1 MGIAKPGTVKRAHCR
16 GGAGAAQT
24 RDRSRAG
31 KLCAPLGTR
40 AQPMSPFLAAA
51 LEAARAADA
60 VVRAHYRQNFAVR
73 IKADATPVTEVDEA
87 AEAAVKAVLMRHF
100 PDHGFYGEEG
110 GQTNAGAEYLWL
122 VDPIDGTKAFVR
134 GYPMF
139 STQIALMHGGELI
152 LGVSSA
158 PCWNGGAGE
167 TCYAEHGH
175 GAWLLGAAGPEAL
188 RVSVIDSYAKAT
200 LSLGNLAALAVS
212 PAWAR
217 LGAVIP
223 QLHRIRG
230 YADFLHYH
238 LLASGRIDAVV
249 ETNVN
254 ILDIAALVVIVRE
267 AGGAFSALDGSPVTL
282 ATTSVLASNG
292 RLQQPLREALDY
304 RP

>member
-1 MGIAKPGTVKRAHCR
+1 
-16 GGAGAAQT
+16 
-24 RDRSRAG
+24 
-31 KLCAPLGTR
+31 
-40 AQPMSPFLAAA
+40 MSPFLATA

-60 VVRAHYRQNFAVR
+60 IVRAHYRKGFEVR

-87 AEAAVKAVLMRHF
+87 AEAAVKAVLTRAF

-110 GQTNAGAEYLWL
+110 GKQNADAEYLWL

-139 STQIALMHGGELI
+139 STQIALMHRGELV

-158 PCWNGGAGE
+158 PCFLGDGSGGVGIGE
-167 TCYAEHGH
+167 TCYATKDE
-175 GAWLLGAAGPEAL
+175 GAWQLTAEGPVRL
-188 RVSVIDSYAKAT
+188 HVSEVDAIPQAT
-200 LSLGNLAALAVS
+200 LSLGNLARLAAS
-212 PAWAR
+212 PSWAR
-217 LGAVIP
+217 LGGLIP

-267 AGGAFSALDGSPVTL
+267 AGGQFTQLDGGTITL
-282 ATTSVLASNG
+282 ETTSVMASNG
-292 RLQQPLREALDY
+292 KLQARIQQAIAY
-304 RP
+304 H

>member
-1 MGIAKPGTVKRAHCR
+1 
-16 GGAGAAQT
+16 
-24 RDRSRAG
+24 
-31 KLCAPLGTR
+31 
-40 AQPMSPFLAAA
+40 MSPFLNAA

-60 VVRAHYRQNFAVR
+60 VVRAHYRKNFEVR
-73 IKADATPVTEVDEA
+73 IKADASPVTEVDEA
-87 AEAAVKAVLMRHF
+87 AEAAVKAVLLKHF
-100 PDHGFYGEEG
+100 PGHGFFGEETG
-110 GQTNAGAEYLWL
+110 WDRGRDREGKDNASAEYLWL

-139 STQIALMHGGELI
+139 STQIALMHRGELI

-167 TCYAEHGH
+167 TCYAERGQ
-175 GAWLLGAAGPEAL
+175 GAYLLGAQGPEPL
-188 RVSVIDSYAKAT
+188 RVSDIASLAKAT
-200 LSLGNLAALAVS
+200 LSLGNLATLAAS
-212 PAWAR
+212 PSWAR

-267 AGGAFSALDGSPVTL
+267 AGGVFTELDGGPISL

-292 RLQQPLREALDY
+292 ALQETLRTALAY
-304 RP
+304 TPA

>member
-1 MGIAKPGTVKRAHCR
+1 
-16 GGAGAAQT
+16 
-24 RDRSRAG
+24 
-31 KLCAPLGTR
+31 
-40 AQPMSPFLAAA
+40 MSPFLNAA

-60 VVRAHYRQNFAVR
+60 VVRAHYRKNFEVR
-73 IKADATPVTEVDEA
+73 IKADASPVTEVDEA
-87 AEAAVKAVLMRHF
+87 AEAAVKAVLLKHF
-100 PDHGFYGEEG
+100 PGHGFFGEESG
-110 GQTNAGAEYLWL
+110 KDNASAEYLWL

-139 STQIALMHGGELI
+139 STQIALMHRGELI

-167 TCYAEHGH
+167 TCYAERGQ
-175 GAWLLGAAGPEAL
+175 GAYLLGAQGPEPL
-188 RVSVIDSYAKAT
+188 RVSDISSLAKAT
-200 LSLGNLAALAVS
+200 LSLGNLATLAAS
-212 PAWAR
+212 PSWAR

-267 AGGAFSALDGSPVTL
+267 AGGVFTELDGGPITL

-292 RLQQPLREALDY
+292 ALQETLRNALDY
-304 RP
+304 TPA